1 MVLACFLI
9 NLFHNQTILQMNN
22 REKLEKMD
30 RALRLLE
37 DLKHSQVALIEKASQ
52 LQLDAMEFN
61 FSIME
66 KNMGELY
73 SRYNES
79 LDILNEDYER
89 FEIYRNKFEKEN
101 GLDKLEE

>member
-1 MVLACFLI
+1 
-9 NLFHNQTILQMNN
+9 MNN

-37 DLKHSQVALIEKASQ
+37 DLRNSQVALIEKASQ

-61 FSIME
+61 FSNME

-73 SRYNES
+73 TRYNES
-79 LDILNEDYER
+79 LDMLAQEQER
-89 FEIYRNKFEKEN
+89 FEIRRNKFEKEN
-101 GLDKLEE
+101 GLDKPDED

>member
-1 MVLACFLI
+1 
-9 NLFHNQTILQMNN
+9 MNN

-30 RALRLLE
+30 RALRLLT

-61 FSIME
+61 FSNME

-73 SRYNES
+73 SRYSDS
-79 LDILNEDYER
+79 LKMLEEEVER
-89 FEIYRNKFEKEN
+89 FEIRRNKFEMEN
-101 GLDKLEE
+101 GLDKPEA

>member
-1 MVLACFLI
+1 
-9 NLFHNQTILQMNN
+9 MNN

-37 DLKHSQVALIEKASQ
+37 DLRNSQVALIEKASQ

-61 FSIME
+61 FSNME

-73 SRYNES
+73 TRYNES
-79 LDILNEDYER
+79 LDMLAQEQER
-89 FEIYRNKFEKEN
+89 FEIRRNKFEKEH
-101 GLDKLEE
+101 GLDKPEED